1 MQTQWRSGAMGNV
14 TGFDYVALESVFRIL
29 NVADDRRPQLFDE
42 LRVMELAALKKIN
55 HKAKA

>member
-1 MQTQWRSGAMGNV
+1 MGNV